1 MTAGRHVCRI
11 CAYAARVDP
20 HSAPAEAAFRARLAE
35 LGATLLEPEWLGAVR
50 PHRVR
55 CVAGHECSPRPNGV
69 QQGEGICRTCAGKDP
84 RVSEATFRAR
94 LAELEA
100 TMLEPVWLG
109 VSTPHRVRCAAGHE
123 CTPRPGNVIRGLG
136 ICLTCA
142 GRDPRVAEA
151 AFRARLAELEATM
164 LEPVW
169 LGTDTPH
176 RVRCAA
182 GHEGRPR
189 PGGVARGE
197 GICRVCAGRVWDVF
211 YVVATDP
218 LAQIKFGITSGDP
231 RPRLRRHK
239 ADGYSQRILVLEGL
253 PGTAAPEIEV
263 AAIAALKLADI
274 EPLHGR
280 EYYTADALAIVLD
293 IADNYP
299 HQDQDCGLGRSVSR
313 DGARI

>member
-1 MTAGRHVCRI
+1 
-11 CAYAARVDP
+11 
-20 HSAPAEAAFRARLAE
+20 
-35 LGATLLEPEWLGAVR
+35 
-50 PHRVR
+50 
-55 CVAGHECSPRPNGV
+55 
-69 QQGEGICRTCAGKDP
+69 
-84 RVSEATFRAR
+84 
-94 LAELEA
+94 
-100 TMLEPVWLG
+100 
-109 VSTPHRVRCAAGHE
+109 
-123 CTPRPGNVIRGLG
+123 
-136 ICLTCA
+136 
-142 GRDPRVAEA
+142 
-151 AFRARLAELEATM
+151 
-164 LEPVW
+164 
-169 LGTDTPH
+169 
-176 RVRCAA
+176 
-182 GHEGRPR
+182 
-189 PGGVARGE
+189 
-197 GICRVCAGRVWDVF
+197 VWDVF

-253 PGTAAPEIEV
+253 PGTTAPEIEV